1 MSTAIPLDSLV
12 KYSFLDLAGSKKLA
26 VKRVLAN
33 SALVTIGVEPGVLQ
47 RIFVLECWRGRE
59 KANQLIDRV
68 MATNERWH
76 PIQFGIEANAM
87 QSLFADLV
95 AHEAQRLQQRLP
107 LIPVNQPTKIDK
119 EWRIRDA
126 LQPVIGHGR
135 LFILPSMI
143 ELTGEVTGFPLAA
156 LRDMI
161 DALASAVALVP
172 LKAAAPTKAA
182 VREGLARYLRQIGT
196 PASVIEARLVA
207 YDKAHSDV
215 AAPSRA

>member
-1 MSTAIPLDSLV
+1 
-12 KYSFLDLAGSKKLA
+12 
-26 VKRVLAN
+26 
-33 SALVTIGVEPGVLQ
+33 
-47 RIFVLECWRGRE
+47 
-59 KANQLIDRV
+59 

-76 PIQFGIEANAM
+76 PLQFGIEANAM

-135 LFILPSMI
+135 LFLLPSMI
-143 ELTGEVTGFPLAA
+143 ELTGEITGFPLAA
-156 LRDMI
+156 LRDLT

-172 LKAAAPTKAA
+172 LKAAAPVKAA
-182 VREGLARYLRQIGT
+182 AREGLAKYLRQIGA
-196 PASVIEARLVA
+196 PASTIEARLAA
-207 YDKAHSDV
+207 YDRAHTT
-215 AAPSRA
+215 PSA